1 MPSENITVDLP
12 YCAAN
17 ILLDGADIS
26 LTGLIQECKPEDVR
40 IGMRLEAVWIPESE
54 WDYNLSN
61 IKYFRPIDE
70 PDVPFDE
77 IKEYS

>member
-1 MPSENITVDLP
+1 MKVLKLP
-12 YCAAN
+12 VLRVSRRAFKRGFQRSHA
-17 ILLDGADIS
+17 S
-26 LTGLIQECKPEDVR
+26 LKDVR
-40 IGMRLEAVWIPESE
+40 IGMRLEAVWRPESE